1 MLTLGLLTQQDSNSY
16 LPDSWPLLIVPGLGW
31 FSSRRELERNETD
44 FLVPLAEDRCAL
56 AKASVCECTGT
67 RDGLGG
73 VALQEV
79 ALKAL
84 ILL

>member
-44 FLVPLAEDRCAL
+44 FLVPLAED
-56 AKASVCECTGT
+56 
-67 RDGLGG
+67 
-73 VALQEV
+73 
-79 ALKAL
+79 
-84 ILL
+84 